1 MNAQESIVKKGTRMT
16 REGPTDNVITVIGI
30 HRNGVECILE
40 DGRLVMVSF
49 KTIEQAVS
57 NA

>member
-30 HRNGVECILE
+30 RRNGVECILE